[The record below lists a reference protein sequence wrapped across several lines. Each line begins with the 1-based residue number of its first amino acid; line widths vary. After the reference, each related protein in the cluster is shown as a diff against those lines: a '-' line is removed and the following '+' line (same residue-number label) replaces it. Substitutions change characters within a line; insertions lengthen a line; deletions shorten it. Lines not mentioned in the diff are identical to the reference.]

1 MLWKAFAFR
10 ISKNGWKYVF
20 IRVCLFF
27 QKQSPEVYY
36 KKTRFK
42 SFTKVIGK
50 HLCQSLFGRLY
61 NLSKKRLWRRLF
73 PMNFEKF
80 FRIPSRTQ
88 NTPGQLLLLVRFQ
101 RLIFCYRFE
110 VVVLNKAFTIISL
123 RSGLSLRDM
132 TEGIISNCRIDL
144 YSSFLWATRIYPDP
158 HS

>member
-1 MLWKAFAFR
+1 MYLLESVYFFR
-10 ISKNGWKYVF
+10 SSHQRCSIKK
-20 IRVCLFF
+20 RVL
-27 QKQSPEVYY
+27 KVL
-36 KKTRFK
+36 
-42 SFTKVIGK
+42 KVIGK

-80 FRIPSRTQ
+80 FRIPSRTK

-101 RLIFCYRFE
+101 KLIFCYRFE

-144 YSSFLWATRIYPDP
+144 YTSFL
-158 HS
+158 